1 MKTTFK
7 TKSNFLMSDSALD
20 CVDPYFEDCMV
31 RNIANWF
38 NPIAYMKPE
47 VMRKNFILL
56 SGTSGWNITDRS
68 IPLPIANYLLEHLSM
83 IYMGLIS
90 NDTFRQAI
98 KEAVEVE
105 IILDEKSEDFVKNIR
120 KDMTCPDGHCS
131 EEMGIYTVDSGQ
143 YDEDK
148 FSWFLER
155 IVDSFQKIILYDEVE
170 NEFISELRHS
180 ELTDNGYIISN
191 FAYLFRALSKNELIF
206 HYVKKVIDSVERQLN
221 IN

>member
-7 TKSNFLMSDSALD
+7 TKSDFLMSDSALD

-56 SGTSGWNITDRS
+56 SGTSGWNIADRS

-98 KEAVEVE
+98 KEAVSYF
-105 IILDEKSEDFVKNIR
+105 L
-120 KDMTCPDGHCS
+120 
-131 EEMGIYTVDSGQ
+131 SGK
-143 YDEDK
+143 Y
-148 FSWFLER
+148 FLESTLCFLMKHQ
-155 IVDSFQKIILYDEVE
+155 ISSFL
-170 NEFISELRHS
+170 
-180 ELTDNGYIISN
+180 IIS
-191 FAYLFRALSKNELIF
+191 
-206 HYVKKVIDSVERQLN
+206 
-221 IN
+221 